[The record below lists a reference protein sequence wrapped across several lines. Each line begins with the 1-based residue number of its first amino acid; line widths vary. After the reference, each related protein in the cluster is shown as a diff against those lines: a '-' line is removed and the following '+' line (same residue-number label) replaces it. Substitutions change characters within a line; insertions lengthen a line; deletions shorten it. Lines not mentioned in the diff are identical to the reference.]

1 MKIAFTLNNQPVEI
15 ETTAEARLIDVLR
28 NEIKF
33 TGTKESCGEGQ
44 CGACS
49 VLINNKLVLAC
60 LTPMIKVDGAD
71 VKTIEFLSRDGKL
84 DYVQQAFIDV
94 DAAQCGFCTSGF
106 VMTIKDYIDNGGE
119 NNEEAIKKAI
129 SGNICRCTGYTSI
142 INAVKLAFEYKAKL
156 SK

>member
-28 NEIKF
+28 NEIKL

-44 CGACS
+44 CGVCS

-142 INAVKLAFEYKAKL
+142 INAVKLAFEYKEKL